1 MTNKQDD
8 LISDKEQA
16 YQAQEKLSQLK
27 AFFEAGEVPKQQSK
41 TSWDGKLQ
49 SAPKQRFA
57 SQAPKPPALT
67 PQQQAAQEAQQ
78 AQFVKIQLAYDW
90 LCSTYPACFSK
101 EDPKPLKLR
110 IEKDILS
117 DFPADLPFARNH
129 IRKAIARYAS
139 WYKYLNSFSKHTH
152 RYDLEGNPAEAILPE
167 HQERAQQ
174 EYQNQLKRHQA
185 RLKQPKRSSF
195 KKPRRT
201 PQEVSS

>member
-41 TSWDGKLQ
+41 PSQNEKPQ
-49 SAPKQRFA
+49 SPPKQRSA
-57 SQAPKPPALT
+57 SQTPTPPALT
-67 PQQQAAQEAQQ
+67 PQQEAQQ
-78 AQFVKIQLAYDW
+78 AQFAKIQLAYDW

-117 DFPADLPFARNH
+117 DFPTDLPFARNH

-139 WYKYLNSFSKHTH
+139 WYKYLNSFSSHTH
-152 RYDLEGNPAEAILPE
+152 RYDLEGTPTETILPE
-167 HQERAQQ
+167 HQERAEQ